1 MTIAERNQLVSDPNL
16 FKILRYCVLVDELVV
31 SIDHFSISVNLLEK
45 VKLLQ
50 LLEEFDEV
58 SEVWQIIPSLYLQRC
73 RSADLED
80 EVCIL
85 KANTLLFFSRR
96 QFCKVL
102 PV

>member
-1 MTIAERNQLVSDPNL
+1 M
-16 FKILRYCVLVDELVV
+16 LVDELVV
-31 SIDHFSISVNLLEK
+31 GVDHFSVPVNLLEK

-58 SEVWQIIPSLYLQRC
+58 SEMRQVISSLYLQWC

-85 KANTLLFFSRR
+85 KANTLLFFSWR
-96 QFCKVL
+96 QFCEVL
-102 PV
+102 LV